1 MSRPAH
7 DRPSPEQPPIAML
20 QAATLDSA
28 ALDVVT
34 RAREV
39 LDALLDEVR
48 RDLAPRAGRAS
59 VELKPDGSP
68 VTPHDRATDELL
80 TSRLLAAFP
89 SHGVISEEAG
99 HVAPDGDW
107 TWVIDPIDGTSN
119 FISGLPY
126 WCVSVAL
133 CLEGAPALGIIEAPA
148 LSQRFTAI
156 AGRGAEERV
165 GGRDRRLQ
173 VGERVDLRDRTSSY
187 VPGLYSG
194 GAARDLTADGVTL
207 NARIMGAAALDLAMV
222 ANGTSPLAVAL
233 GPHVWDVAA
242 GGLLVLEAGGACAG
256 ATARPLLPLVAG
268 RDYGSEVVRT
278 AGATDEATV
287 HAALAA
293 ITRGRAARAAGRSG
307 LTQPVTQP
315 AVQPWAE

>member
-1 MSRPAH
+1 VSRTPDTTTPAV
-7 DRPSPEQPPIAML
+7 QPPISML
-20 QAATLDSA
+20 RAAVLDDA
-28 ALDVVT
+28 ALGVVESA
-34 RAREV
+34 RAI
-39 LDALLDEVR
+39 LDALLDDLR
-48 RDLAPRAGRAS
+48 RDLAPLAGRSS
-59 VELKPDGSP
+59 VELKTDGSP

-80 TSRLLAAFP
+80 TKRLLEAFP

-99 HVAPDGDW
+99 HIAPAVDW

-133 CLEGAPALGIIEAPA
+133 CFEGAPALGVIEAPP

-156 AGRGAEERV
+156 AGQGAEERV
-165 GGRDRRLQ
+165 GGRTRRLR
-173 VGERVDLRDRTSSY
+173 VGDRVDLRDPSSSY
-187 VPGLYSG
+187 IPGLYSG
-194 GAARDLTADGVTL
+194 GAARDLTPDGVTL

-222 ANGTSPLAVAL
+222 ANGTSPLAVTL

-268 RDYGSEVVRT
+268 RDYGSEIVRT
-278 AGATDEATV
+278 AGATDEETARE
-287 HAALAA
+287 ALTSV
-293 ITRGRAARAAGRSG
+293 TRGRVARTAGGSG
-307 LTQPVTQP
+307 V
-315 AVQPWAE
+315 AQPWAE